1 MLYMIVGQTQPDS
14 GERREAARPGHLHRL
29 RALLDEGR
37 LVLAGPCPAVDSPD
51 PGPAGYTASLIV
63 AEFPSLA
70 EANAWIQDDPY
81 VHAQVYGEIVV
92 RPFRQI
98 LP

>member
-1 MLYMIVGQTQPDS
+1 MLYMIVGETQPDS
-14 GERREAARPGHLHRL
+14 GERREAARPEHLRRL
-29 RALLDEGR
+29 HALLDEGR
-37 LVLAGPCPAVDSPD
+37 LVLAGPCPAVDSPE
-51 PGPAGYTASLIV
+51 PGLAGYTASLIV

-81 VHAQVYGEIVV
+81 VRAQVYSEVVV

>member
-1 MLYMIVGQTQPDS
+1 MLYMILGTLAPDS
-14 GERREAARPGHLHRL
+14 SARREAARPGHLDRL
-29 RALLDEGR
+29 RTLQDEGR

-51 PGPAGYTASLIV
+51 PGPAGYSASLIV

-70 EANAWIQDDPY
+70 AAHAWASEDPY
-81 VHAQVYGEIVV
+81 TRAAVYEDVTV
-92 RPFRQI
+92 RPFRQV

>member
-1 MLYMIVGQTQPDS
+1 MLYMILGTVGPDS
-14 GERREAARPGHLHRL
+14 SGRREAARPEHLSRL
-29 RALLDEGR
+29 RGLQDEGR

-51 PGPAGYTASLIV
+51 PGPAGYSASLIV

-70 EANAWIQDDPY
+70 AAQAWISEDPY
-81 VHAQVYGEIVV
+81 VRAAVLEDVVV
-92 RPFRQI
+92 RPFRQV